1 MRETLR
7 KRYPLLL
14 ETYKLGTA
22 GLGVDKTDVVVGNRV
37 LGVDMAILGVDKIVV
52 GIIDKIILGVDIIIL
67 IRGGD
72 IIVMRRGE
80 GGGGA

>member
-22 GLGVDKTDVVVGNRV
+22 GLGVDKTDIVVGSRV
-37 LGVDMAILGVDKIVV
+37 LGVDMAILGVDIIVL
-52 GIIDKIILGVDIIIL
+52 GIDKIILGLDIAVL
-67 IRGGD
+67 VGD
-72 IIVMRRGE
+72 II
-80 GGGGA
+80 

>member
-1 MRETLR
+1 MRETVR

-37 LGVDMAILGVDKIVV
+37 LGVDMAIPGVDIIVL
-52 GIIDKIILGVDIIIL
+52 GLDKIILGLDIAILGRDII
-67 IRGGD
+67 
-72 IIVMRRGE
+72 
-80 GGGGA
+80 

>member
-7 KRYPLLL
+7 KRHPLLL

-37 LGVDMAILGVDKIVV
+37 LGVDMAILGVDKI
-52 GIIDKIILGVDIIIL
+52 ILGLDIAIL
-67 IRGGD
+67 GGD
-72 IIVMRRGE
+72 II
-80 GGGGA
+80 

>member
-1 MRETLR
+1 MWETLR

-14 ETYKLGTA
+14 ETYKLRTA

-37 LGVDMAILGVDKIVV
+37 LGVDMAILGVDI
-52 GIIDKIILGVDIIIL
+52 IILGLDIA

-72 IIVMRRGE
+72 II
-80 GGGGA
+80 